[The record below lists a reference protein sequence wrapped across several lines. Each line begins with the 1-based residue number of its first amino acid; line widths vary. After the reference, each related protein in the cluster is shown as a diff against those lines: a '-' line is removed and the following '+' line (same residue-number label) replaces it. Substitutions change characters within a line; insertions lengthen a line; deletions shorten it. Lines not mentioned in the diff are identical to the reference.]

1 MAGSSTV
8 DPGGTLAGFLQMGEQ
23 EEFTRSADGC
33 AGLLLEIMPL
43 IMRAVRSIHIDQSLD
58 LTVPQFRALLFVQ
71 RHKGTGLSEASE
83 FLGLTLPSASKLVD
97 QLVKRRFLD
106 RENDPEDRRRMV
118 LRLTARG
125 NALLKDA
132 HRAVRAQL
140 AEVLKGL
147 SGAELATLH
156 DTLRLLQRSFPEM
169 PAAGPAVTGSHAS
182 RKP

>member
-1 MAGSSTV
+1 MASG
-8 DPGGTLAGFLQMGEQ
+8 
-23 EEFTRSADGC
+23 EEFALSADGC

-43 IMRAVRSIHIDQSLD
+43 IMRAVRSIHIEQAIG

-71 RHKGTGLSEASE
+71 RHKGTSLSEASE

-118 LRLTARG
+118 LRLTTRG

-132 HRAVRAQL
+132 HTAVRARL
-140 AEVLKGL
+140 AEVLQGL

-156 DTLRLLQRSFPEM
+156 DTLGLLQRSFPEM
-169 PAAGPAVTGSHAS
+169 PAAVLTEINPS